1 MEDFMLKRFGAS
13 GINREMFE
21 DCFEQPINLENVSDS
36 EMQKLA
42 DEVESIVRE
51 KYPDVADT
59 MFRLW
64 KKEELT
70 DEEIDY
76 LAINIK
82 ETWDFYWD
90 TLFRLAIKV
99 VWDAPTI
106 EQVVEVKYSLDPNR
120 EMPYMVIDRYDEV
133 GMEGVYAGSYDDC
146 QIYMAGQAKVSS
158 CIGMEIVPN
167 PHYQRR

>member
-1 MEDFMLKRFGAS
+1 MNEMMTQRFGAS

-21 DCFEQPINLENVSDS
+21 DCFEQPIDMENVSDS

-42 DEVESIVRE
+42 DEVESIVRG

-59 MFRLW
+59 LFKLW
-64 KKEELT
+64 DKEELT

-106 EQVVEVKYSLDPNR
+106 EQMVEVK
-120 EMPYMVIDRYDEV
+120 
-133 GMEGVYAGSYDDC
+133 
-146 QIYMAGQAKVSS
+146 
-158 CIGMEIVPN
+158 
-167 PHYQRR
+167 

>member
-13 GINREMFE
+13 GINREIMFE
-21 DCFEQPINLENVSDS
+21 PINLENVSDS
-36 EMQKLA
+36 DMQKLA

-59 MFRLW
+59 LFKLMS
-64 KKEELT
+64 KEGLT

-76 LAINIK
+76 LAVNIK

-106 EQVVEVKYSLDPNR
+106 EQEVEVK
-120 EMPYMVIDRYDEV
+120 
-133 GMEGVYAGSYDDC
+133 
-146 QIYMAGQAKVSS
+146 
-158 CIGMEIVPN
+158 
-167 PHYQRR
+167 

>member
-1 MEDFMLKRFGAS
+1 MEDFMLNRFGAS

-21 DCFEQPINLENVSDS
+21 PINLENVSDS

-59 MFRLW
+59 LFKLW
-64 KKEELT
+64 SREVLT

-76 LAINIK
+76 LAVNIK
-82 ETWDFYWD
+82 ETWDFYLD

-106 EQVVEVKYSLDPNR
+106 EGEVEVK
-120 EMPYMVIDRYDEV
+120 
-133 GMEGVYAGSYDDC
+133 
-146 QIYMAGQAKVSS
+146 
-158 CIGMEIVPN
+158 
-167 PHYQRR
+167 

>member
-13 GINREMFE
+13 SINREMFE

-36 EMQKLA
+36 DMQNLA

-59 MFRLW
+59 LFKLMS
-64 KKEELT
+64 EEGLT
-70 DEEIDY
+70 DEEIDH

-106 EQVVEVKYSLDPNR
+106 EQEVEVK
-120 EMPYMVIDRYDEV
+120 
-133 GMEGVYAGSYDDC
+133 
-146 QIYMAGQAKVSS
+146 
-158 CIGMEIVPN
+158 
-167 PHYQRR
+167 